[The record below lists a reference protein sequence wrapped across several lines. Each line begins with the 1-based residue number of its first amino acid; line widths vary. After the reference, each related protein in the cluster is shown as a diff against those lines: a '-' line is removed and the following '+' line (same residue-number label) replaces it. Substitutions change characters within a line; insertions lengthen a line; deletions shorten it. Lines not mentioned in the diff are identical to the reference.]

1 MRISD
6 WSSDVCSS
14 DLSWRR
20 QGEDEMLRKWVG
32 AAGAA
37 VALQP
42 GAVVAQGALG
52 ANFNE
57 HYEDVDYRELDSAG
71 AQWIRLFLPMPQ
83 VDRGAAEHGAIRTTL
98 EAGAR
103 GYKTIFTLKWPQND
117 RDFPKAGSAAFA
129 SDIARLDAFLPQLL
143 APGDILLIGNEPSFK
158 THEHD

>member
-1 MRISD
+1 
-6 WSSDVCSS
+6 
-14 DLSWRR
+14 
-20 QGEDEMLRKWVG
+20 MLRKWVG

-37 VALQP
+37 LALQP

-83 VDRGAAEHGAIRTTL
+83 FDRGAAEHGAIRTTL

-117 RDFPKAGSAAFA
+117 HLSVKIVRS
-129 SDIARLDAFLPQLL
+129 
-143 APGDILLIGNEPSFK
+143 E
-158 THEHD
+158 EHTSELQSLMRTSYAVF

>member
-37 VALQP
+37 LALQP

-83 VDRGAAEHGAIRTTL
+83 VDRGAAE
-98 EAGAR
+98 
-103 GYKTIFTLKWPQND
+103 Q
-117 RDFPKAGSAAFA
+117 
-129 SDIARLDAFLPQLL
+129 
-143 APGDILLIGNEPSFK
+143 IGRETCGERVCQSV
-158 THEHD
+158 

>member
-1 MRISD
+1 
-6 WSSDVCSS
+6 
-14 DLSWRR
+14 
-20 QGEDEMLRKWVG
+20 MLRKWVG

-37 VALQP
+37 LALQP

-117 RDFPKAGSAAFA
+117 RRS
-129 SDIARLDAFLPQLL
+129 
-143 APGDILLIGNEPSFK
+143 E
-158 THEHD
+158 EHTSELQSLMRISYAVFCLNKNTSRY